1 MEEGSSYFYIFDKQE
16 DPGCS
21 WDNFVQTRTQVN
33 KFNIREQR
41 EKEKVKDNTP
51 EQVKQQ
57 EVVNQAKTPL

>member
-1 MEEGSSYFYIFDKQE
+1 MEEGSSYFYIFDKKE

-21 WDNFVQTRTQVN
+21 RDNFVQTRTQVN

-41 EKEKVKDNTP
+41 EKEKVKDNTL

-57 EVVNQAKTPL
+57 EVVNQGKTPL